1 MIRRAIDKTGRPM
14 VLSLS
19 PGPTSLDHAAEVGKR
34 ANMWRI
40 ADDEWDVW
48 STSPS
53 APFPQG
59 VRDQFARTAAW
70 AKYAGP
76 GNWPDADM
84 LPIGQLRPEPGW
96 GKARSSSLTPDEQ
109 RTELMLWSMARSPLI
124 VGANLTLLDAPTLAL
139 LTNRQVIAINQTA
152 TKSFQLLHQG
162 DFIVW
167 QAELP
172 NGRIALA
179 LFNASDAPM
188 NLKGTFAD
196 LSPNLGDHPWNVQDV
211 WAGKDLG
218 PQVGLSTD
226 LAAHACRLVILR
238 P

>member
-19 PGPTSLDHAAEVGKR
+19 PGPTSLDHAAEVGR
-34 ANMWRI
+34 LGNMWRI

-48 STSPS
+48 STTPS

-70 AKYAGP
+70 SKYAGP
-76 GNWPDADM
+76 GHWPDADM

-96 GKARSSSLTPDEQ
+96 GKARSSLLTPDEQ
-109 RTELMLWSMARSPLI
+109 RTEMTLWSMARSPLI

-139 LTNRQVIAINQTA
+139 LTNREVIAINQTA
-152 TKSFQLLHQG
+152 TKSFEVLHQG

-167 QAELP
+167 QADLP

-188 NLKGTFAD
+188 NRKSTFAE
-196 LSPNLGDHPWNVQDV
+196 LSPNLGDHPWKVQDV

-218 PQVGLSTD
+218 AQLGVSAD
-226 LAAHACRLVILR
+226 LAPHACLLLMLH